1 MSKKPKRL
9 CDDEQALDGQQSSY
23 KRQKYDGN
31 SAESNSPQKPDKNH
45 FDGIIQLDDYSDD
58 QDNKPKNKVKQ
69 KHGHK
74 KQNFTAVQTQILKR
88 WFIQNA
94 DNPYLKEENRKEL
107 SEKTGLDQRQVSNW
121 FTNVRK
127 RVWQP
132 LK

>member
-1 MSKKPKRL
+1 
-9 CDDEQALDGQQSSY
+9 
-23 KRQKYDGN
+23 
-31 SAESNSPQKPDKNH
+31 
-45 FDGIIQLDDYSDD
+45 
-58 QDNKPKNKVKQ
+58 
-69 KHGHK
+69 
-74 KQNFTAVQTQILKR
+74 LKR

-132 LK
+132 LKKKNKNKSINDIMLKVKLKLEADPI